1 MPYNTFWVY
10 LILEDHGNLC
20 NFCSYSSSF
29 SHCPF
34 QVRFLTDLKMPQV
47 MESKEKL
54 VFTMCN
60 CITGGMMHI
69 YWVSWGKAIQ
79 QHAMT
84 QMNIE
89 DTVWNE
95 RPSHKRCQNDPTCMW
110 GRTTS
115 WPYHFF
121 QRLISYQISFIS
133 VSTDRQTE
141 IVTIYSERVLRQRQ
155 LTHCLHMQQSRT
167 HT

>member
-1 MPYNTFWVY
+1 MFLFI
-10 LILEDHGNLC
+10 LISTL
-20 NFCSYSSSF
+20 SF
-29 SHCPF
+29 PSMF
-34 QVRFLTDLKMPQV
+34 SNWSQKATV

-60 CITGGMMHI
+60 CLTGGMMHI

-79 QHAMT
+79 PHAMT

-95 RPSHKRCQNDPTCMW
+95 RPSHKRWQNDPICMW

-121 QRLISYQISFIS
+121 QCLISYQISFTS
-133 VSTDRQTE
+133 VSTERKTE
-141 IVTIYSERVLRQRQ
+141 RNSYNIFRQRYWDRDSEHVAYMCSS
-155 LTHCLHMQQSRT
+155 LG

>member
-10 LILEDHGNLC
+10 LILENHGNLC
-20 NFCSYSSSF
+20 NFCSYSSLF
-29 SHCPF
+29 PHCPF
-34 QVRFLTDLKMPQV
+34 QVHFLTDLNATV
-47 MESKEKL
+47 MERKEKL

-60 CITGGMMHI
+60 CLTGDMMHI

-79 QHAMT
+79 PHAMT

-121 QRLISYQISFIS
+121 QCLISYQISFIS
-133 VSTDRQTE
+133 VIQTE
-141 IVTIYSERVLRQRQ
+141 RQREIVPIHSDRD
-155 LTHCLHMQQSRT
+155 TET
-167 HT
+167 ETANT